1 MYFTGD
7 DGYQNFLVFA
17 PMLSSLT
24 LDNNKRVTN
33 WILTGVSPEKIKP
46 FATNPEPTMP
56 NLVNGRVILKFSDSV
71 LVKENCFSLFS
82 SFILNL
88 FIVYELNDWYCY
100 PSINFTWKHCLFGTV
115 KLVTNAAKSKFICN
129 GQWIA
134 FDGKGYGVL
143 IRTLLEMFQF
153 LVLIVVDHLILII
166 EI

>member
-7 DGYQNFLVFA
+7 DGYQNFLVFV

-71 LVKENCFSLFS
+71 LVKENCFSLYS

-100 PSINFTWKHCLFGTV
+100 PSISFT
-115 KLVTNAAKSKFICN
+115 
-129 GQWIA
+129 
-134 FDGKGYGVL
+134 
-143 IRTLLEMFQF
+143 
-153 LVLIVVDHLILII
+153 
-166 EI
+166 